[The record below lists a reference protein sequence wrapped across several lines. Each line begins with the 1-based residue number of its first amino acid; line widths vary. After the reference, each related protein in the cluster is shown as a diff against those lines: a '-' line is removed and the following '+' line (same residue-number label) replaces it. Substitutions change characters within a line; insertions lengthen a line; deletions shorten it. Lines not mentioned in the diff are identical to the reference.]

1 MAKKTDH
8 SAQIAATFSQKLP
21 GSQLEDWQIQIAKVG
36 DRYNRE
42 YRRAAFTLPPE
53 IEAMPI
59 FHDWAAGTLQAKIAS
74 PFWQLIK
81 PQKNQHCLDIGCGL
95 SFLIYPCW
103 REWNVYFHG
112 QEISSVAQEA
122 LNSRGSQLNSKLFK
136 RVELSPAH
144 QLRYEDNQFDWAIA
158 TGFSCYYP
166 PDYWAAVLTEVKRI
180 LKPSGQFIFD
190 VVDPSLPLAENWA
203 ILETYLGSEVFLEP
217 LATWQRLIQA
227 AGATISSTRSGE
239 LFQVYKISF

>member
-8 SAQIAATFSQKLP
+8 SAQAAATFSQKLP
-21 GSQLEDWQIQIAKVG
+21 GSQVEDWQTQIAKVG

-42 YRRAAFTLPPE
+42 YRREAFTLPPE

-158 TGFSCYYP
+158 TGLSCYYP
-166 PDYWAAVLTEVKRI
+166 PDYWAAVFTEVKRV
-180 LKPSGQFIFD
+180 LKPNGQFIFD
-190 VVDPSLPLAENWA
+190 VVDPDLPLAENWA
-203 ILETYLGSEVFLEP
+203 ILETYLGAEVFLEP
-217 LATWQRLIQA
+217 LSTWQKLIQT
-227 AGATISSTRSGE
+227 AGGKISSTLSGE
-239 LFQVYKISF
+239 LFQVYKVSF